1 MVVKPPAKKKRRIDL
16 RKTLFVLPNMITLS
30 SIFCGFLSIREAS
43 AATTSTQFAGAALL
57 LVFAMFFDMLDGR
70 VARMTKTQSAFG
82 LQIDSLADVVSF
94 GAAPAILVY
103 QWSLVRL
110 GGIGLFI
117 SFAFLACGAIRLARF
132 NVLAMGEGGEPSKP
146 SKYIVGLPIPG
157 AAGVLLSVIL
167 ANHAAGTD
175 FGSLRFAWGV
185 LALTVALSFFMVS
198 TIQFR
203 SFKEL
208 RMNAP
213 TVLLVLFAIGSSLV
227 IATQSKPA
235 FVLVWLLGVYV
246 LLGVFETLVNIA
258 RRLLAPKR
266 DSLPPAGLPRCMSPR
281 GPRLPSALS
290 AVCTTSATPSALA
303 RSRPRS
309 AANAVASS
317 TSRAGC
323 RAATPSP
330 GNRSRMPIRTAR
342 GTTARDALV
351 WTCTILAGLPRV
363 RALALPAPPTRRRRL
378 GAADQVGRTRTAA
391 GHAADPAA
399 RHTARPGA
407 TASDGQIPDGD
418 ATASGAFRARG
429 CGAGA
434 RVVLDPGRGWRR
446 LRRSFQSFQ

>member
-1 MVVKPPAKKKRRIDL
+1 MVVKSPAKKKRRIDL

-110 GGIGLFI
+110 GGMGLFV

-132 NVLAMGEGGEPSKP
+132 NVLAMGEGGEPTKP

-167 ANHAAGTD
+167 ADHAAGTSL
-175 FGSLRFAWGV
+175 GSLRFAWGV

-258 RRLLAPKR
+258 RRLFAPKR
-266 DSLPPAGLPRCMSPR
+266 DSLPPAG
-281 GPRLPSALS
+281 
-290 AVCTTSATPSALA
+290 
-303 RSRPRS
+303 
-309 AANAVASS
+309 
-317 TSRAGC
+317 
-323 RAATPSP
+323 
-330 GNRSRMPIRTAR
+330 
-342 GTTARDALV
+342 
-351 WTCTILAGLPRV
+351 
-363 RALALPAPPTRRRRL
+363 
-378 GAADQVGRTRTAA
+378 
-391 GHAADPAA
+391 
-399 RHTARPGA
+399 
-407 TASDGQIPDGD
+407 
-418 ATASGAFRARG
+418 
-429 CGAGA
+429 
-434 RVVLDPGRGWRR
+434 
-446 LRRSFQSFQ
+446 